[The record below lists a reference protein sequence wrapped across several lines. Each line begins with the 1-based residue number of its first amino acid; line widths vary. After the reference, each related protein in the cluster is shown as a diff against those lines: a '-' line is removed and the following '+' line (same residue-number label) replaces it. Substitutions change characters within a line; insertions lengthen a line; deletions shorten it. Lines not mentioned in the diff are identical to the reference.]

1 MNFLKINLPMDLT
14 LILGPMK
21 SGKSFELIS
30 HFAPLKYTS
39 IPFILYQPEKN
50 VRDTHIQS
58 RNGVAIEATKAKTL
72 EEALKGNYG
81 VVGIDEANMFDESE
95 ADVVEKLLQKGTEE
109 IAFSLDM
116 DHQAR
121 LFGLVRRLLELGPK
135 EVRYR
140 RAVCEMCKT
149 PNAVHTQVFKNGV
162 PVTEE
167 VPPATPDDGTFE
179 YKTA

>member
-1 MNFLKINLPMDLT
+1 MDLT

-30 HFAPLKYTS
+30 HFAPLKYTN

-58 RNGVAIEATKAKTL
+58 RNGVGIEAKKVSTL
-72 EEALKGNYG
+72 REALNGSYG
-81 VVGIDEANMFDESE
+81 VVGIDEANMFDENE
-95 ADVVEKLLQKGTEE
+95 ADVIETLLKKGTRV
-109 IAFSLDM
+109 IVSSLDM
-116 DHQAR
+116 DHQGR
-121 LFGLVRRLLELGPK
+121 LFGIVRRLLELGPK

-140 RAVCEMCKT
+140 RAVCEVCKT
-149 PNAVHTQVFKNGV
+149 PNAVHTQVFKNGA

-167 VPPATPDDGTFE
+167 VPSVIPDDGTFE
-179 YKTA
+179 YKPVCRGCFV